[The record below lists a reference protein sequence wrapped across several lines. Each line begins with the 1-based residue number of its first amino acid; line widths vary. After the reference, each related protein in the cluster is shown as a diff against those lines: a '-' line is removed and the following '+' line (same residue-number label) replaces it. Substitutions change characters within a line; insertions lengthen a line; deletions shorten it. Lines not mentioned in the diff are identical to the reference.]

1 MIARV
6 SVEIPTPTYIAL
18 LRQLRQTGSTANI
31 SEALGV
37 AVEYW
42 LAEQRRLAPGAPE
55 SIRGYQWK
63 SVFLPEGTELRSLS
77 YGQPNSARVEG
88 DQIIYQGRPVSP
100 NQFAR
105 AFADTSRNAW
115 NDLSI
120 RRPGEST
127 FTLACVLRK
136 EVERKEAARP
146 MLAALPQPAPADPSA
161 LLLPET
167 SIQELAIALAA
178 ALATLAPPRNTD
190 TGPRWDLPERRKFR
204 YRLEDVAYE

>member
-6 SVEIPTPTYIAL
+6 SVEIPAPTYIAL
-18 LRQLRQTGSTANI
+18 LKQLRHTGGGANI
-31 SEALGV
+31 SEALEA

-42 LAEQRRLAPGAPE
+42 LAEQRRLAPDAPE
-55 SIRGYQWK
+55 SVRGYQWK

-77 YGQPNSARVEG
+77 YGQHHSARVEG
-88 DQIIYQGRPVSP
+88 NQIIHQARAVSP

-105 AFADTSRNAW
+105 AFACTTRNAW

-136 EVERKEAARP
+136 QAERKEAARP
-146 MLAALPQPAPADPSA
+146 MLAALPQPAPVDTSA
-161 LLLPET
+161 LPLPET

-178 ALATLAPPRNTD
+178 ALAKLAPPRNTD
-190 TGPRWDLPERRKFR
+190 SGPRWDLPERRKFR

>member
-18 LRQLRQTGSTANI
+18 LRQLRQAGSIANI
-31 SEALGV
+31 SDALGA

-42 LAEQRRLAPGAPE
+42 LAEQRRLAPGASE
-55 SIRGYQWK
+55 GIRGYQWK

-77 YGQPNSARVEG
+77 YGQHNSARVEG
-88 DQIIYQGRPVSP
+88 DQIIHQGRPVSP

-105 AFADTSRNAW
+105 AFARTTRNAW
-115 NDLSI
+115 NDISV

-136 EVERKEAARP
+136 EAERKEAAGHPVPNGLPRQASP
-146 MLAALPQPAPADPSA
+146 DAAA
-161 LLLPET
+161 LPET
-167 SIQELAIALAA
+167 SVQELAIALAA
-178 ALATLAPPRNTD
+178 ALAKLAPPRNTD